1 MEPGVWRTL
10 LPSPCSWSIQY
21 TRGISRQTMMI
32 TCKHLSYSKLVCPQ
46 LVGSQAATDL
56 LLTVQAVILPDG
68 VDELDPAVLG
78 TLPPSMQLE
87 FALKLRERKQA
98 ENREHFQKH
107 TGKPTDF
114 SSFQMQQYLKGSQ
127 LK

>member
-1 MEPGVWRTL
+1 MLGTIPP
-10 LPSPCSWSIQY
+10 LPPSLQLEFAL
-21 TRGISRQTMMI
+21 R
-32 TCKHLSYSKLVCPQ
+32 LSK
-46 LVGSQAATDL
+46 G
-56 LLTVQAVILPDG
+56 TVLQAVILPEG
-68 VDELDPAVLG
+68 IDELDPTVLG
-78 TLPPSMQLE
+78 TLPPSLQLE

>member
-1 MEPGVWRTL
+1 MLGSSEQRAKEPLQRQTALSRQAQAIVPDMPGV
-10 LPSPCSWSIQY
+10 S
-21 TRGISRQTMMI
+21 
-32 TCKHLSYSKLVCPQ
+32 
-46 LVGSQAATDL
+46 
-56 LLTVQAVILPDG
+56 QAVILPEG
-68 VDELDPAVLG
+68 IDELDPAVLG
-78 TLPPSMQLE
+78 TLPPSLQLE